1 MDYLASSNVP
11 VYATVDE
18 QRALWERCAERGQP
32 VLAVRDAARGYVV
45 HYDLQHLDTELTQ
58 AALQALRDR
67 VRSRRPYPTGT
78 DPVSE
83 TEGVGGEPVRS
94 PANFTRPP
102 NATPATWPP
111 TFRGSSST
119 GGTGGRPSALLP
131 HRWLD
136 F

>member
-83 TEGVGGEPVRS
+83 TEGVGGEAGSVS
-94 PANFTRPP
+94 GELHA
-102 NATPATWPP
+102 P
-111 TFRGSSST
+111 TERDARDLASHISGFV
-119 GGTGGRPSALLP
+119 
-131 HRWLD
+131 LD
-136 F
+136 RRNWR

>member
-45 HYDLQHLDTELTQ
+45 HYDLQHLDAELTQ

-67 VRSRRPYPTGT
+67 VRSRRPYPTQT

-83 TEGVGGEPVRS
+83 TEGVGGEAGPVS
-94 PANFTRPP
+94 GELHA
-102 NATPATWPP
+102 P
-111 TFRGSSST
+111 TERDARDLASHISGFVLDRGNW
-119 GGTGGRPSALLP
+119 R
-131 HRWLD
+131 
-136 F
+136 